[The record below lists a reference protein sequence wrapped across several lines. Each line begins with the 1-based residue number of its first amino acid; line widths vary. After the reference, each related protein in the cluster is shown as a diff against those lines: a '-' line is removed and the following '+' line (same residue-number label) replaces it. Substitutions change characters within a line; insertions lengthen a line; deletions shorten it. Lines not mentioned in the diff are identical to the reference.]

1 MKHTHAMFVK
11 WFYAFINQ
19 FMLSSSLYDI
29 LMVLLNLFSLY
40 CSSAAASIYDIDDA
54 VPTTT
59 AASFSINNLQP
70 LSRRTRSHK
79 GDNQL
84 GAYGLVDG
92 PYIPSSM
99 DGG

>member
-1 MKHTHAMFVK
+1 M
-11 WFYAFINQ
+11 Y
-19 FMLSSSLYDI
+19 
-29 LMVLLNLFSLY
+29 FSLY
-40 CSSAAASIYDIDDA
+40 YSSAAASIHDIDDA

-70 LSRRTRSHK
+70 LSRRTRSYK

-84 GAYGLVDG
+84 GGYGFVDG
-92 PYIPSSM
+92 PYVPSSV